1 MGSDRG
7 LQGEMSKIVYKV
19 QEIGLSAGILA
30 GRPSKT
36 CGVEDLRGGPPWE
49 TGSIPDLAVK
59 TAFGG
64 HFGRAGPWKCAVLRG
79 KSCLEG

>member
-30 GRPSKT
+30 GRAEM
-36 CGVEDLRGGPPWE
+36 CC
-49 TGSIPDLAVK
+49 LAVK

-64 HFGRAGPWKCAVLRG
+64 CFGRADPWKCVILRG
-79 KSCLEG
+79 KSGSEGVF